1 MEFNGACQ
9 PKAAEFVYSAKS
21 RELQEHCAPEGREQE
36 FPCSIY
42 GYPGMDKIYC
52 ISDCMFLP
60 ALLAQ
65 DHENCNAPA
74 LIAPSKGECAMRVLY
89 SASSIG
95 VCVLAV
101 ACCADRIENVA
112 ANL

>member
-1 MEFNGACQ
+1 MPAQSSRIRLQREIVGA
-9 PKAAEFVYSAKS
+9 S
-21 RELQEHCAPEGREQE
+21 RTLRAGGGETGISLQHLR
-36 FPCSIY
+36 
-42 GYPGMDKIYC
+42 YPGMDKIYC

-65 DHENCNAPA
+65 DHE
-74 LIAPSKGECAMRVLY
+74 
-89 SASSIG
+89 IG